1 MKPRKSSILPGEEA
15 WSYCSQEQ
23 ATFFT
28 IIILKTI
35 KIAAAVFA
43 LN

>member
-1 MKPRKSSILPGEEA
+1 MKPRKSSVLPGEEA
-15 WSYCSQEQ
+15 WSHCSKEQ

-28 IIILKTI
+28 IIIILKTI
-35 KIAAAVFA
+35 KIAAVFA